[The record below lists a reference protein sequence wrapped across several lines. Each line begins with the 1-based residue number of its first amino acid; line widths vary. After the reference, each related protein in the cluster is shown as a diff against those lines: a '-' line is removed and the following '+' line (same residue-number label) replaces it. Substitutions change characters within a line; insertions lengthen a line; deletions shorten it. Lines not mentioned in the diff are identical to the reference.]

1 VNKSIPVKTRLLL
14 MWNLVKS
21 FCRLAIGSNT
31 TLLCNEQL
39 KVFDNG
45 QEVILEFSKL
55 GDIYASASLAR
66 SIARGMLAAAQAVDP
81 IPAAQAV
88 DPIPA
93 ADRGFGQSL
102 PEANQ
107 VPELGH
113 CMQCQAV
120 IHLDEPHVQEYGKG
134 TLCIGCSDVGKE
146 FPL

>member
-81 IPAAQAV
+81 IPAA
-88 DPIPA
+88 
-93 ADRGFGQSL
+93 DRGFGQSL
-102 PEANQ
+102 PGTAKS
-107 VPELGH
+107 PEMG
-113 CMQCQAV
+113 CCEKCQGV
-120 IHLDEPHVQEYGKG
+120 IHLDEPHVMELGKG
-134 TLCIGCSDVGKE
+134 TLCMSCSELGQQ

>member
-21 FCRLAIGSNT
+21 FCRLAIGANT

-102 PEANQ
+102 PETAKS
-107 VPELGH
+107 PEMG
-113 CMQCQAV
+113 CCEKCQGV
-120 IHLDEPHVQEYGKG
+120 IHLDEPHVMELGKG
-134 TLCIGCSDVGKE
+134 TLCMSCSELGQQ